1 MSWGIVMYKCIVY
14 DMDGTLVNSYEGIF
28 NAYQWVSERMGV
40 EFGGAATVYQ
50 AIGSPLPY
58 AFQQFWDMNPAQIPR
73 AVAYYRDYYARKGKD
88 QAEVYEGM
96 EGTLRQLREAGYFLG
111 VATLKREIFAEDMLR
126 RQGLLPYFDVVC
138 GMDEGDSATKSDL
151 IKRCMRYA
159 NVSGDE
165 TVLVGDSAYDAVGAA
180 QAGVTFLA
188 VTYGF
193 GFQDREAA
201 IEAGAAMTAETAEEI
216 GRLLSRG

>member
-1 MSWGIVMYKCIVY
+1 MYKCIVF

-88 QAEVYEGM
+88 QAV
-96 EGTLRQLREAGYFLG
+96 G
-111 VATLKREIFAEDMLR
+111 VAVHAIFIPPEAKPDPVEEDR
-126 RQGLLPYFDVVC
+126 KSVV
-138 GMDEGDSATKSDL
+138 
-151 IKRCMRYA
+151 
-159 NVSGDE
+159 
-165 TVLVGDSAYDAVGAA
+165 
-180 QAGVTFLA
+180 
-188 VTYGF
+188 
-193 GFQDREAA
+193 
-201 IEAGAAMTAETAEEI
+201 
-216 GRLLSRG
+216 

>member
-1 MSWGIVMYKCIVY
+1 MYKCIVF

-111 VATLKREIFAEDMLR
+111 SCHPKKRNLR
-126 RQGLLPYFDVVC
+126 RGHAA
-138 GMDEGDSATKSDL
+138 EGRGFSPILMWCAAW
-151 IKRCMRYA
+151 MR
-159 NVSGDE
+159 G
-165 TVLVGDSAYDAVGAA
+165 
-180 QAGVTFLA
+180 
-188 VTYGF
+188 
-193 GFQDREAA
+193 
-201 IEAGAAMTAETAEEI
+201 
-216 GRLLSRG
+216 